1 MQIRLAM
8 QSKGFEPDNKRTRLE
23 GPGDAVEVSTGFPPV
38 AASDAKVLILG
49 SLPGRRSLEAAQYY
63 AHRQNAFWRIMAE
76 LFGITGDYESRC
88 EQLTQ
93 HRIALWDVLASSVR
107 PGSMDADIRL
117 EASQPNDFREFL
129 SRHAEI
135 ARICFNGR
143 KAEEIFR
150 RYVVPGLIAAVPNL
164 VSLPSTSPAYAAM
177 AFDEKRDAWFE
188 KLGLPNKNL

>member
-1 MQIRLAM
+1 MPA
-8 QSKGFEPDNKRTRLE
+8 KELE
-23 GPGDAVEVSTGFPPV
+23 LSSGFPPV
-38 AASDAKVLILG
+38 VAPGAKVLILG

-63 AHRQNAFWRIMAE
+63 AHRQNAFWRIMAD
-76 LFGITGDYESRC
+76 LFGIIGDYESRC

-129 SRHAEI
+129 SQHAEI
-135 ARICFNGR
+135 ACICFNGR

-150 RYVVPGLIAAVPNL
+150 RYVVPGLIEAVPNL